1 MRSAKPIV
9 AAQDGVILDMDSS
22 ESPTFGQQEA
32 GQTHEISHS
41 RRRSS
46 EGQDTHRNG

>member
-1 MRSAKPIV
+1 VKRRADVVGIFP
-9 AAQDGVILDMDSS
+9 
-22 ESPTFGQQEA
+22 